1 MTYIVKF
8 PWYSISKKELLLGPL
23 LTKCGYFVK
32 QTPEMVP
39 DDYNFNIVMSRGQP
53 FSVIYIHIA
62 AIISSFYVHATT
74 LLITSLSWVA
84 FRPCI
89 GWTFNKNVVGYSPDF
104 QVMLHRMLCNKKSKR
119 GQVHWLFTNGRQM
132 KNIRLQSFSDN
143 FNVWYNLLLW
153 DIFLTWRERRKHYTV
168 FPKNVW

>member
-74 LLITSLSWVA
+74 SLSNTLPRVA
-84 FRPCI
+84 HMPYV
-89 GWTFNKNVVGYSPDF
+89 GWTKKKKIRFIITFTKKNVFYIKYLESAV
-104 QVMLHRMLCNKKSKR
+104 NK
-119 GQVHWLFTNGRQM
+119 LY
-132 KNIRLQSFSDN
+132 D
-143 FNVWYNLLLW
+143 
-153 DIFLTWRERRKHYTV
+153 
-168 FPKNVW
+168 